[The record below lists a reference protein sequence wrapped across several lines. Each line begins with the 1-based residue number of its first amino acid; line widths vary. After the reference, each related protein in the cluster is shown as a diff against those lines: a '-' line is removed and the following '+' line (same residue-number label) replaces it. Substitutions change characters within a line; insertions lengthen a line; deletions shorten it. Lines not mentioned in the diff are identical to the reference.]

1 VAGRWHDT
9 GKVHAVFADALLST
23 ADSDE
28 ERERLRASGPWAKS
42 AKGHGGRYSRRWFRH
57 ELVSALALLSD
68 RQALAGVVEPDLVV
82 YLVAAH
88 HGRVRLG
95 IRAMPDEK
103 PPDEE
108 PNRLVAL
115 GVWDGEDFPAVEVAG
130 ARVGPVRLDLSVM
143 AAGSVNDGSWSERML
158 ALRDRSDLGPFR
170 LGFLEA
176 LVRVSDWRMSTD
188 NGEFR

>member
-1 VAGRWHDT
+1 
-9 GKVHAVFADALLST
+9 
-23 ADSDE
+23 
-28 ERERLRASGPWAKS
+28 
-42 AKGHGGRYSRRWFRH
+42 
-57 ELVSALALLSD
+57 
-68 RQALAGVVEPDLVV
+68 
-82 YLVAAH
+82 
-88 HGRVRLG
+88 
-95 IRAMPDEK
+95 
-103 PPDEE
+103 
-108 PNRLVAL
+108 VAL